1 MAIKLAFCSDCDLQT
16 WDGYRAIH
24 GFLGD
29 LGMPAG
35 DSFWLFDPS
44 GGEMGL
50 FGKDCREKGPRHDEL
65 LAEIAAGRLD
75 VLHSAGSY
83 GARFAQGLAPQ
94 RELVAEALDYLA
106 AHARVPK
113 IWTNH
118 GDACNIQNI
127 GGSAPLP
134 YHNGDLPGS
143 KCYLMDLL
151 LQHGFEHFWIDRHLT
166 VNAENPARLVAQER
180 TRSGHDINVFNR
192 FIGVMPWAPNG
203 QNFALQLNQKNF
215 EAWLENDQNIILY
228 QHWGCHHD
236 ANSWAYSPP
245 GHPLTEESQ
254 QALRWLAERR
264 DRGEVE
270 IVRLGELLAEETA
283 KPLRPEIDRIGRI
296 HTRSQA
302 NSTDGHFHYQY
313 HVHTFPYFAERI
325 DHLDPRGKRALDA
338 GCGVGQW
345 TFAIADR
352 FESVAA
358 FDVDAPALAIDAKIA
373 ASARVENVAFSQ
385 QDIYKTTYPD
395 SSFDFVVSFGV
406 IFLVHSANALAEL
419 NRVMTPGA
427 WLYMSVNGDGWYQYL
442 VDERF
447 GDSPD
452 ETREMFVEC
461 LWNAYRARCG
471 GSLRLRKLGFADRRR
486 LAGALARSDKDAVRD
501 WLVGAL
507 SEQHRER
514 CEPVMREY
522 SPFIV
527 MSLGRRVLE
536 MLKPATGK
544 GGVSTALR
552 TALRPARSA
561 AYSALLR
568 LSGSK
573 AFADGADI
581 PLTNRPY
588 LPYEFEAIAA
598 AQGFPEFRSGPD
610 ASMSLDPA
618 KPPAGLRPTHPPLYG
633 ANPRVWECL
642 VRKSPGAA

>member
-44 GGEMGL
+44 GGEMAL
-50 FGKDCREKGPRHDEL
+50 FGRDCREKGPRHDEI

-151 LQHGFEHFWIDRHLT
+151 LQHGFEYFWIDRHLT
-166 VNAENPARLVAQER
+166 VNAEEPVRLVARER

-192 FIGVMPWAPNG
+192 FMGVMPWAPNG
-203 QNFALQLNQKNF
+203 QNVALQINRKNL
-215 EAWLENDQNIILY
+215 ESWLENDQDIILY

-236 ANSWAYSPP
+236 ADSRAYSPT

-254 QALRWLAERR
+254 QALRWLAECR
-264 DRGEVE
+264 DKGEVE
-270 IVRLGELLAEETA
+270 IVGLGELLAEQAAE
-283 KPLRPEIDRIGRI
+283 PLRQEVDRIGRI

-302 NSTDGHFHYQY
+302 SATDKHFHYQY

-345 TFAIADR
+345 TFAISDR

-358 FDVDAPALAIDAKIA
+358 FDVDVPALAINAKVA
-373 ASARVENVAFSQ
+373 ASARIANVEFTQ
-385 QDIYKTTYPD
+385 QDICNTTYPAG
-395 SSFDFVVSFGV
+395 SFDFVVSFGV
-406 IFLVHSANALAEL
+406 IFLVDSAKALAEL
-419 NRVMTPGA
+419 NRVMKPGA

-452 ETREMFVEC
+452 ETREVFVDC

-471 GSLRLRKLGFADRRR
+471 GDLRLRKVGLASQRR
-486 LAGALARSDKDAVRD
+486 LAGALARSDTDAVRD
-501 WLVGAL
+501 WLIGAL

-514 CEPVMREY
+514 CEPVIRDY
-522 SPFIV
+522 SPYIT
-527 MSLGRRVLE
+527 MSLGRRVLD
-536 MLKPATGK
+536 LLPAAGK
-544 GGVSTALR
+544 DGLATVF
-552 TALRPARSA
+552 RSA
-561 AYSALLR
+561 ARNAANSVMLR
-568 LSGSK
+568 MVGPK
-573 AFADGADI
+573 AIADGSDI

-588 LPYEFEAIAA
+588 LPHEFETIAA
-598 AQGFPEFRSGPD
+598 EQGFPTFRWGPD
-610 ASMSLDPA
+610 ASLSLDPT
-618 KPPAGLRPTHPPLYG
+618 KPPAELKPMHPPLFG
-633 ANPRVWECL
+633 ANLRVWECL
-642 VRKSPGAA
+642 IQKGA